1 MGFWL
6 ALGSMLCFASN
17 IMISRY
23 AVSRMHVDSGFF
35 IVLGV
40 NIVFATLLF
49 WIEIALRASP
59 FAFRWKEAG
68 LFAAGGVVG
77 AFLGRRLLFDAVRLL
92 GPARASVFHSTAPVP
107 TLFFAWLLVGE
118 TLRPYDLALMAVVL
132 TGLWITQPAGKRNAP
147 ADADRA
153 ALRRGA
159 LLGILTVTGF
169 GASNALRGLA
179 MRTWEEAVFGA
190 LLGAA
195 AAFLMQIVTTRD
207 WPRVA
212 AGFRNATRGGYALY
226 IASGVAT
233 VCGAILL
240 IQATHS
246 MEIAL
251 AALITHTTPVA
262 IFPISLLVLRNR
274 EGLTLRT
281 LLGVALVLLGI
292 ALLALR

>member
-1 MGFWL
+1 
-6 ALGSMLCFASN
+6 
-17 IMISRY
+17 MISRY

-35 IVLGV
+35 VVLGT
-40 NIVFATLLF
+40 NIVFALVLF
-49 WIEIALRASP
+49 GIELALRASP
-59 FAFRWKEAG
+59 FAFHWKEAA

-107 TLFFAWLLVGE
+107 TLVFAWLLVGE
-118 TLRPYDLALMAVVL
+118 KLRAYELGLMAMVL
-132 TGLWITQPAGKRNAP
+132 IGLWVAQPVERTGAP
-147 ADADRA
+147 PRADRA

-179 MRTWEEAVFGA
+179 MRSWDEAICGA

-195 AAFLMQIVTTRD
+195 AAFCMQTITTRD
-207 WPRVA
+207 WPRVVD
-212 AGFRNATRGGYALY
+212 GFRNAGRSGYALY
-226 IASGVAT
+226 AASGIAT

-240 IQATHS
+240 IQATRH

-262 IFPISLLVLRNR
+262 IFPISLFVLRNR

-281 LLGVALVLLGI
+281 FLGVALVLLGI
-292 ALLALR
+292 ALLAIRSGRWT